1 MKLFE
6 TPELEVIKF
15 AVTDVIT
22 TSMPEDDDPPPASYG
37 QTNCI

>member
-22 TSMPEDDDPPPASYG
+22 ASEDDAPPAAPG
-37 QTNCI
+37 LGNCL

>member
-6 TPELEVIKF
+6 TPELEVVKF

-22 TSMPEDDDPPPASYG
+22 TSGEDEGYEPSFG
-37 QTNCI
+37 MGNCT

>member
-6 TPELEVIKF
+6 APELEVIKF

-22 TSMPEDDDPPPASYG
+22 TSVEEEDDGGLPVAG
-37 QTNCI
+37 LGNCV